1 MAQPPHLQKTRQI
14 WVSTIHFTFE
24 PVIIHRREGKEEGVW
39 WISLGLSNILMT
51 PIISS
56 KFHIVPLCALLGM
69 TDPPPAPP
77 LRSPWKQCDIP
88 KILHSPL
95 PIPPPHTKDWSLT
108 CHTTSDRKPI
118 AIKEFAEWQILMM
131 TTIIWNLRH
140 ALSSV
145 FGINREAHQRKQCHV
160 VAKLSSIQY
169 QKLPLLL
176 NTSYWNRW

>member
-69 TDPPPAPP
+69 TDPPP
-77 LRSPWKQCDIP
+77 Q
-88 KILHSPL
+88 PL
-95 PIPPPHTKDWSLT
+95 PSVPPENNVISQKSFTPPSPSPPHTKDWSLT

-140 ALSSV
+140 ALSTV

>member
-1 MAQPPHLQKTRQI
+1 M
-14 WVSTIHFTFE
+14 STIHFTSK

-51 PIISS
+51 PIISR
-56 KFHIVPLCALLGM
+56 KFYIAPLCALLGM
-69 TDPPPAPP
+69 TDPP
-77 LRSPWKQCDIP
+77 Q
-88 KILHSPL
+88 PL
-95 PIPPPHTKDWSLT
+95 PSVPPENNVISQKSFTPPSPFPPHTKDWSLT

-140 ALSSV
+140 ALSTV

-176 NTSYWNRW
+176 NISYWNRW

>member
-56 KFHIVPLCALLGM
+56 KFHIVPLYALLGM
-69 TDPPPAPP
+69 TDPP
-77 LRSPWKQCDIP
+77 Q
-88 KILHSPL
+88 PL
-95 PIPPPHTKDWSLT
+95 PSVPPENNVISQKSFTPPSPSPPHTKDWSLT

-118 AIKEFAEWQILMM
+118 AIKEFAEWQILTM

-140 ALSSV
+140 ALSTV

>member
-39 WISLGLSNILMT
+39 WISLGLSDILMT

-56 KFHIVPLCALLGM
+56 KFYIVPLCALLSM
-69 TDPPPAPP
+69 TDPPP
-77 LRSPWKQCDIP
+77 Q
-88 KILHSPL
+88 PL
-95 PIPPPHTKDWSLT
+95 PSVPPENNVISQKSLTPPSPSPPHTKDWSLT
-108 CHTTSDRKPI
+108 FHTTSDRKPI
-118 AIKEFAEWQILMM
+118 AIKEFAELQILMM

-140 ALSSV
+140 ALSTV

-176 NTSYWNRW
+176 NISYWNRW

>member
-69 TDPPPAPP
+69 TDPPPSPSPP
-77 LRSPWKQCDIP
+77 FPLKTMWYP
-88 KILHSPL
+88 KNPSL
-95 PIPPPHTKDWSLT
+95 PPPHPPPHTKDWSLT

-140 ALSSV
+140 ALSTV